1 MAHRPVRLAR
11 GGCILAREE
20 YGAAINKAIFPGQQ
34 GGPQEHAIAAK
45 AVAFG
50 EAATDDFRA
59 YGAQIVAN
67 AAALAESLAAEGFR
81 LVSGG
86 TDNHLLLVDLRPFDA
101 ELTGKEAQTVLDDA
115 GITLNRNSIP
125 DDPRSPFVTSGIRIG
140 TPAVTTQGMTEVH
153 MQTIGSLIARTL
165 ANRTDAAAVSG
176 IRDEVAG
183 VLAAYGHGSGHVF
196 NLGHGVHQYVQ
207 PENVG
212 VLVDAV
218 HELSARY
225 HS

>member
-1 MAHRPVRLAR
+1 METYTEHQLKAR
-11 GGCILAREE
+11 VTDL
-20 YGAAINKAIFPGQQ
+20 
-34 GGPQEHAIAAK
+34 EHALSEIVSYLDGLNPAGLVADYGHAYAAGSLEAEADIAAD
-45 AVAFG
+45 ALGLDWTTDLGVARRRVG
-50 EAATDDFRA
+50 DR
-59 YGAQIVAN
+59 VALQGN
-67 AAALAESLAAEGFR
+67 LEPCVLYAPAER
-81 LVSGG
+81 
-86 TDNHLLLVDLRPFDA
+86 
-101 ELTGKEAQTVLDDA
+101 
-115 GITLNRNSIP
+115 
-125 DDPRSPFVTSGIRIG
+125 
-140 TPAVTTQGMTEVH
+140 
-153 MQTIGSLIARTL
+153 
-165 ANRTDAAAVSG
+165 